1 MAMGWDTVTIWRREA
16 GGWSRVVAT
25 GVRVEDASSSTEALV
40 GPSASSGLK
49 VYFFRDPGAPQ
60 VDARDPGCYIEYAS
74 PPFCGLLYMISNF
87 TGQSGAVCY
96 VSGSS
101 LSQSLFL

>member
-25 GVRVEDASSSTEALV
+25 GVRVEDASSSTETLV

-49 VYFFRDPGAPQ
+49 VYFFRDPGA
-60 VDARDPGCYIEYAS
+60 RPGDYIAV
-74 PPFCGLLYMISNF
+74 
-87 TGQSGAVCY
+87 GAVDGAEPAESARLVQRVAPWTLRHRYHHTEVTCA
-96 VSGSS
+96 
-101 LSQSLFL
+101 